1 MTAETPLAVQVVDT
15 MEHLDG
21 RHPGYRR
28 AHARGACFTA
38 TFTPTGEAAK
48 YTTAAHLT
56 GGAVSATVRFSNGSG
71 NPAVPDTQPGGRG
84 MAAKFHLP
92 DGTSTDLI
100 GVNLPRFLVA
110 TPEQFLDL
118 VRALAADKD
127 AGTDDKTHL
136 QGFLAK
142 NPGSIPAFQALGEMG
157 VPASFGTT
165 GYRALH
171 AFVWVNADGDR
182 QAVRYRWAPDL
193 GVRNLSAD
201 EAANADEQFLVGE
214 LVERLQRGPV
224 SFTLHVTLADPSD
237 PTDDATKVWP
247 ADRPEIVAGT
257 LSVSGEVEDQ
267 AHWAAQIFDP
277 TNLTPGIEL
286 SDDPLPRLRNA
297 AYSVSY
303 DRRSH
308 GE

>member
-1 MTAETPLAVQVVDT
+1 MTAESPLAIQVVDT

-38 TFTPTGEAAK
+38 TFTPTGDAAK

-56 GGAVSATVRFSNGSG
+56 GEPVSATVRFSNGSG
-71 NPAVPDTQPGGRG
+71 NPAVPDNQPGGRG
-84 MAAKFHLP
+84 MATKFHLP
-92 DGTSTDLI
+92 DGSATDLI

-110 TPEQFLDL
+110 TPEQFLAL

-127 AGTDDKTHL
+127 SGKDDKAHL
-136 QGFLAK
+136 GAFLAQ
-142 NPGSIPAFQALGEMG
+142 NPGSVPAFQALGAMG

-165 GYRALH
+165 AYRALH

-182 QAVRYRWAPDL
+182 QAVRYRWAPAL
-193 GVRNLSAD
+193 GEQNLDA
-201 EAANADEQFLVGE
+201 EQAATEEEQFLVGE
-214 LVERLQRGPV
+214 FGERLASGPV
-224 SFTLHVTLADPSD
+224 SFTLHATLADPSD

-247 ADRPEIVAGT
+247 DDRPEITVGT
-257 LSVSGEVEDQ
+257 LTITGEVEDQ

>member
-1 MTAETPLAVQVVDT
+1 MTAETSLPVQVVNT

-21 RHPGYRR
+21 RHAGYRR
-28 AHARGACFTA
+28 AHARGACFVA
-38 TFTPTGEAAK
+38 TFTPTGDAAK

-56 GGAVSATVRFSNGSG
+56 GEPVSATVRFSNGSG
-71 NPAVPDTQPGGRG
+71 NPAMPDTQPGGRG
-84 MAAKFHLP
+84 MAVKFALP
-92 DGTSTDLI
+92 DGSATDLI

-118 VRALAADKD
+118 VRALAADQD
-127 AGTDDKTHL
+127 AGKDDKAHL
-136 QGFLAK
+136 QGFLVA
-142 NPGSIPAFQALGEMG
+142 NPGSVPAFQALGAMG

-165 GYRALH
+165 GYQALH

-193 GVRNLSAD
+193 GEQNLGPD
-201 EAANADEQFLVGE
+201 EIANEEELFLIGE
-214 LVERLQRGPV
+214 FVSRLRRGPV
-224 SFTLHVTLADPSD
+224 TFTLHVTLADPSD
-237 PTDDATKVWP
+237 PTNDATEVWP
-247 ADRPEIVAGT
+247 ADRPEIVAGRLT
-257 LSVSGEVEDQ
+257 VTGEVDDQ
-267 AHWAAQIFDP
+267 DHWAAQIFDP

-286 SDDPLPRLRNA
+286 SDDPLPNLRNA

-303 DRRSH
+303 DRRAH

>member
-1 MTAETPLAVQVVDT
+1 MTAETSLPVQVVDT

-21 RHPGYRR
+21 RHAGYRR

-38 TFTPTGEAAK
+38 TFTPTGDATK
-48 YTTAAHLT
+48 YTTAAHLS
-56 GGAVSATVRFSNGSG
+56 GEPASATVRFSNGSG
-71 NPAVPDTQPGGRG
+71 NPAMPDNQPGGRG
-84 MAAKFHLP
+84 MAVKFQLP
-92 DGTSTDLI
+92 DGTATDLI

-127 AGTDDKTHL
+127 AGKDDKAHL
-136 QGFLAK
+136 QGFLAQ
-142 NPGSIPAFQALGEMG
+142 NPGSAPAFQALGAMG

-165 GYRALH
+165 GYQALH
-171 AFVWVNADGDR
+171 AFIWVNADGDR

-193 GVRNLSAD
+193 GEQNLDADQIAD
-201 EAANADEQFLVGE
+201 EEEQFLIGE
-214 LVERLQRGPV
+214 FVERLKGGPV
-224 SFTLHVTLADPSD
+224 TFTLHVTLADPSD
-237 PTDDATKVWP
+237 PTNDATKVWP
-247 ADRPEIVAGT
+247 ADRPEIVVGKLT
-257 LSVSGEVEDQ
+257 ITGQVDDQ
-267 AHWAAQIFDP
+267 DHWAAQIFDP
-277 TNLTPGIEL
+277 TNVTPGIEL

>member
-1 MTAETPLAVQVVDT
+1 MTAESPLPVQVVDT

-28 AHARGACFTA
+28 AHARGACFTG

-56 GGAVSATVRFSNGSG
+56 GGPVSATVRYSNGSG

-84 MAAKFHLP
+84 MATKFHLA
-92 DGTSTDLI
+92 DGTATDLI

-127 AGTDDKTHL
+127 AGTDDKANL
-136 QGFLAK
+136 QAFLAR
-142 NPGSIPAFQALGEMG
+142 NPGSVPAFQAAADLG

-165 GYRALH
+165 YYKALH

-182 QAVRYRWAPDL
+182 QAVRYRWEPAL
-193 GVRNLSAD
+193 GVQKLDAD
-201 EAANADEQFLVGE
+201 QIANEDEQFLLGE
-214 LVERLQRGPV
+214 FADRLKGGPI
-224 SFTLHVTLADPSD
+224 SFTLFVTLADPSD
-237 PTDDATKVWP
+237 PTNDATKVWP
-247 ADRPEIVAGT
+247 EDRPEIEVGT
-257 LSVSGEVEDQ
+257 LTITGEVSDQ

-286 SDDPLPRLRNA
+286 SDDPLPNLRHS

>member
-1 MTAETPLAVQVVDT
+1 MTADTPLAVQVVDT
-15 MEHLDG
+15 MEQIDG

-56 GGAVSATVRFSNGSG
+56 GEPVSATVRYSNGSG

-84 MAAKFHLP
+84 MATKFHLP
-92 DGTSTDLI
+92 DGSATDLI

-110 TPEQFLDL
+110 TPDQFLAL
-118 VRALAADKD
+118 VRALAADQA
-127 AGTDDKTHL
+127 AGKDDKAHL
-136 QGFLAK
+136 GAFLAEH
-142 NPGSIPAFQALGEMG
+142 PGSVPAFQALGAMG

-165 GYRALH
+165 VYRALH
-171 AFVWVNADGDR
+171 AFVWVNADGER

-193 GVRNLSAD
+193 GEQNLTAD
-201 EAANADEQFLVGE
+201 QAVNEDPQFLVGE
-214 LVERLQRGPV
+214 LVERLAAGPV

-237 PTDDATKVWP
+237 PTNDATKVWP
-247 ADRPEIVAGT
+247 EDRPEIVAGT
-257 LSVSGEVEDQ
+257 LTVTGEVDDQ
-267 AHWAAQIFDP
+267 AHWEAQVFDP

-286 SDDPLPRLRNA
+286 SDDPLPGLRHS

-303 DRRSH
+303 GRRSH